1 MKIHSIL
8 LYFLNQYAYRLYFI
22 MNFAC
27 FSTNDYYYYIM
38 ISYAASIS
46 TLLILIRFFLN

>member
-8 LYFLNQYAYRLYFI
+8 LYFSNYYAYRLYFI

-27 FSTNDYYYYIM
+27 FSTNDYYYIM

-46 TLLILIRFFLN
+46 TLLILIRFFLK